1 VLQLPLHHQ
10 FKNIFLHKLKHE
22 KELVVVFDDFVEPD
36 DVGMVEFLEHFDLV
50 EVDAFLPVGILLLD
64 LFDGY
69 DLFGLFVDGLDDGA
83 ETAIAEGFA

>member
-1 VLQLPLHHQ
+1 VFQLPLHHQ
-10 FKNIFLHKLKHE
+10 FKDIFFHELKHK
-22 KELVVVFDDFVEPD
+22 KELFVIFDDFVEPD
-36 DVGMVEFLEHFDLV
+36 NVGMVEFFKDFDFV
-50 EVDAFLPVGILLLD
+50 KVDAFFPVGILLFD